1 MEVINIGDRSKKKK
15 QSDLLEVLDDIRKR
29 VEEGHIEEFVF
40 SSMDSEG
47 EIEIH
52 VCVKDL
58 VGGVGLYEIGK
69 NILIQQQSYD

>member
-29 VEEGHIEEFVF
+29 VEEGHIEEFVV
-40 SSMDSEG
+40 SSMDRDG
-47 EIEIH
+47 DVEIH